1 MKKDY
6 LGKVLSFLTVAM
18 FIGVFFTVMTQ
29 IITRFLP
36 VSFPWTEELSRL
48 LFVSAVCFGAPV
60 AFRDYEFVIVDILV
74 DKLPKRARAVVD
86 LLINIGIILLFA
98 IILRYGILLT
108 INGHRQMSAT
118 LPIKMSLA
126 YGMIPLSALCFIYYG
141 TLNIV
146 KVIKND
152 ILIKIKAGK

>member
-1 MKKDY
+1 MCRASY
-6 LGKVLSFLTVAM
+6 AGASGFAVLGF
-18 FIGVFFTVMTQ
+18 
-29 IITRFLP
+29 
-36 VSFPWTEELSRL
+36 
-48 LFVSAVCFGAPV
+48 
-60 AFRDYEFVIVDILV
+60 FVIACL
-74 DKLPKRARAVVD
+74 AV
-86 LLINIGIILLFA
+86 ISYIFLLFA